1 MSKYMTK
8 RRITVKGEDKRA
20 RILAKALH
28 LFNKHGV
35 EHVAVRDI
43 ARALNMRP
51 GHITYYFP
59 DKESLVLELSR
70 SLRSLNDAAVPDG
83 SIRSLADFHDRFEQ
97 ILRNHIAYRSLLLSV
112 ARLLLQLPKVKAQY
126 RATQEKRQADLR
138 ACFRTLV
145 TAGDLRSLNSAE
157 EDYLI
162 SCYSLISRGWIP
174 ETLAAGHDL
183 EERIPH
189 YKSLLRKVI
198 EPYLA

>member
-1 MSKYMTK
+1 MAK
-8 RRITVKGEDKRA
+8 RRITVKGEDKRG
-20 RILAKALH
+20 RILAKALR

-35 EHVAVRDI
+35 ENVAVRDI
-43 ARALNMRP
+43 ARGLGMRP

-59 DKESLVLELSR
+59 DKEAMVLELTAE
-70 SLRSLNDAAVPDG
+70 LRALNDAVVPDG
-83 SIRSLADFHDRFEQ
+83 SVRSLDEFLARFEQ
-97 ILRNHIAYRSLLLSV
+97 ALRNHIAYRSLLLSM
-112 ARLLLQLPKVKAQY
+112 ARLLSQLPKVKAQY

-138 ACFRTLV
+138 ASF
-145 TAGDLRSLNSAE
+145 RSLVAAGEFRKLTIAE

-189 YKSLLRKVI
+189 YNSLLRKVI
-198 EPYLA
+198 EPFQA